1 MVERSPKN
9 QHSIWGGRIQVKIHK
24 LWHNICK
31 VIVGLH
37 SIPQIAFRPF
47 SGKLKNGIL
56 TSIIWCT
63 TYAKWD
69 TIVCRRFS
77 VGCCAQKGLFGD
89 RYAKTLMKH
98 VLCLD
103 TIFNSSRP
111 HRCPSSVIL
120 MCSMQSKGTRS
131 SCWQVIN
138 WSNRLRFRNP
148 SLKFKLVTMR

>member
-9 QHSIWGGRIQVKIHK
+9 QHSIWGGRVLQARYTSCGITFAKSLWACTLYPK
-24 LWHNICK
+24 LR
-31 VIVGLH
+31 
-37 SIPQIAFRPF
+37 FRVNW
-47 SGKLKNGIL
+47 KNGIL
-56 TSIIWCT
+56 TSIWCT